1 MAAKKTV
8 YLSRSGGKVT
18 IRKRDVEKL
27 KKAFE
32 KMMNDYVR
40 LKEQQ
45 RKFEASAAE
54 LCGFWLPWT
63 IPFHQIASWKR
74 ELRRR

>member
-8 YLSRSGGKVT
+8 YLSRSGGKATV
-18 IRKRDVEKL
+18 RARDIEKL
-27 KKAFE
+27 KKAFA
-32 KMMNDYVR
+32 KMMDEYMR

-45 RKFEASAAE
+45 RKFEAAAAE

-63 IPFHQIASWKR
+63 IPFRTVEGWKK

>member
-8 YLSRSGGKVT
+8 YVARSGGNVSV
-18 IRKRDVEKL
+18 RKRDVDKL
-27 KKAFE
+27 KKAFA
-32 KMMNDYVR
+32 KMMNEYVR

-45 RKFEASAAE
+45 RRFEASAAE

-63 IPFHQIASWKR
+63 IPRHQITRWTR
-74 ELRRR
+74 ELRQR

>member
-1 MAAKKTV
+1 MAKKTV
-8 YLSRSGGKVT
+8 YVAKTASTLTARRS
-18 IRKRDVEKL
+18 DVEKL
-27 KKAFE
+27 KRAFT
-32 KMMNDYVR
+32 KMMDEYVR

-45 RKFEASAAE
+45 RRFEAAAAE

-63 IPFHQIASWKR
+63 IPFRKVESWKK